1 MNAEH
6 KHVKINSQGSFKNA
20 GSDRLLSKFKVSPGS
35 VILYLLVV
43 LRSYPFFTIEI
54 IATGRV
60 VLVGGLDRSQLLALH
75 HVDAQSLAL
84 RPAGLGS
91 ELAGVHE
98 AQQQLL
104 RR

>member
-35 VILYLLVV
+35 PYLLVV